1 MRSSAWRLLEGG
13 SPVAVAGYPE
23 VGLESSF
30 EPVSSRRTFEEA
42 VEQIAER
49 IKSGDLHVGDRLP
62 SERELASIM
71 RISRPT
77 LREAV
82 KTLVEAG
89 VLEVRRGQSGGIF
102 VASELVPRDLLRSR
116 QAIRV
121 SEVAGVLEA
130 RRLLEPRVAQ
140 LAAVHASEEDFA
152 AMAAL
157 IERKRALANADDFL
171 ENEDLFLQ
179 LDLKFHLAMAR
190 ATRNSTVVQLIRSL
204 FRRLEIARD
213 MAVHAPLVPDWV
225 ISIHERTL
233 AAIRSADFPLI
244 DEVMDEHLAQL
255 EQIWERETGRGLCA
269 RCRTS
274 CSRSRSA
281 RGRCERAKRSS
292 DRVAPRARRG
302 GRPAGC
308 RASRPSA
315 RSPPLACR
323 RSRRSPRWPPPRR
336 GGDGGRP
343 ARPRGP
349 GRRPRRA
356 GRRTSPSGGG
366 GARRAT

>member
-1 MRSSAWRLLEGG
+1 
-13 SPVAVAGYPE
+13 
-23 VGLESSF
+23 
-30 EPVSSRRTFEEA
+30 
-42 VEQIAER
+42 
-49 IKSGDLHVGDRLP
+49 VGDRLP
-62 SERELASIM
+62 SERELAGIM

-102 VASELVPRDLLRSR
+102 VASSWSRATCSEPPGDPRERGSR
-116 QAIRV
+116 AC
-121 SEVAGVLEA
+121 SEA

-157 IERKRALANADDFL
+157 IDRKRTLAAADDFL

-190 ATRNSTVVQLIRSL
+190 ATRNSTVVQLMRSL

-244 DEVMDEHLAQL
+244 DSVMDEHLAQL
-255 EQIWERETGRGLCA
+255 EQIWERETGRGLVRPLPDFLQPGGRPLA
-269 RCRTS
+269 RAAGRLRPQAAGS
-274 CSRSRSA
+274 NSASRFRFRPRAGHERGDHHGREADPQQVQQPAAREPEREQRVHRRPGSAAPRSA
-281 RGRCERAKRSS
+281 R
-292 DRVAPRARRG
+292 
-302 GRPAGC
+302 
-308 RASRPSA
+308 
-315 RSPPLACR
+315 
-323 RSRRSPRWPPPRR
+323 
-336 GGDGGRP
+336 
-343 ARPRGP
+343 
-349 GRRPRRA
+349 A
-356 GRRTSPSGGG
+356 GRT
-366 GARRAT
+366 RA

>member
-1 MRSSAWRLLEGG
+1 MA
-13 SPVAVAGYPE
+13 ATTAGYP
-23 VGLESSF
+23 GLALESSF
-30 EPVSSRRTFEEA
+30 EPVSSRRTFEDA

-49 IKSGDLHVGDRLP
+49 IKAGDLHLGDRLP
-62 SERELASIM
+62 SERELAAQM

-82 KTLVEAG
+82 K
-89 VLEVRRGQSGGIF
+89 VLG
-102 VASELVPRDLLRSR
+102 
-116 QAIRV
+116 
-121 SEVAGVLEA
+121 EA

-157 IERKRALANADDFL
+157 IERKRALAKADDFL

-190 ATRNSTVVQLIRSL
+190 ATRNSTVVQLMRSL

-255 EQIWERETGRGLCA
+255 EQIWERETGRERAILSLRALRLTGEQIAAALGMA
-269 RCRTS
+269 PSTVSLVLKRNGQGRLPRPGAS
-274 CSRSRSA
+274 EPERRYQRSRAGELVHVDIKKLGRIARPGHRVTGSRASA
-281 RGRCERAKRSS
+281 GYH
-292 DRVAPRARRG
+292 RARFEQGWEYVHVCVDDATR
-302 GRPAGC
+302 
-308 RASRPSA
+308 
-315 RSPPLACR
+315 LAYV
-323 RSRRSPRWPPPRR
+323 
-336 GGDGGRP
+336 
-343 ARPRGP
+343 
-349 GRRPRRA
+349 
-356 GRRTSPSGGG
+356 
-366 GARRAT
+366 